1 MCGYSAEVE
10 MRRSEGE
17 GRNSGNSRKRPERLD
32 KRSEPAVR
40 RRAYGRISG
49 NADGW
54 EGSFGQVLRDAG
66 GRLGISPIL
75 MLPQAGLPRRLSAS
89 SLRWGQQRPDAVL
102 VSGEGD
108 LYAHRQLIVELAEK
122 SRLPTMCPTEVDFIG
137 SLVMTSFCT
146 ELHFGHSNWRCSKPI
161 GPGLVRASIMRE
173 VQREQRGR
181 SMGESVN

>member
-1 MCGYSAEVE
+1 MAENDRNVWTNIPSLQLGVALMAAFLG
-10 MRRSEGE
+10 MR
-17 GRNSGNSRKRPERLD
+17 
-32 KRSEPAVR
+32 
-40 RRAYGRISG
+40 
-49 NADGW
+49 DGW

-75 MLPQAGLPRRLSAS
+75 MLPQAGTPSEIERVFAAM
-89 SLRWGQQRPDAVL
+89 GQQRPDAVL

-137 SLVMTSFCT
+137 SLAMTSFRT
-146 ELHFGHSNWRCSKPI
+146 ELHFGHSNRRCSKPI
-161 GPGLVRASIMRE
+161 GPGLVRASIMQE

-181 SMGESVN
+181 SMGENVN

>member
-1 MCGYSAEVE
+1 MKGEIAAIAENDRNVWTNVPSLQLGVALMAAFLG
-10 MRRSEGE
+10 MR
-17 GRNSGNSRKRPERLD
+17 
-32 KRSEPAVR
+32 
-40 RRAYGRISG
+40 
-49 NADGW
+49 DGW